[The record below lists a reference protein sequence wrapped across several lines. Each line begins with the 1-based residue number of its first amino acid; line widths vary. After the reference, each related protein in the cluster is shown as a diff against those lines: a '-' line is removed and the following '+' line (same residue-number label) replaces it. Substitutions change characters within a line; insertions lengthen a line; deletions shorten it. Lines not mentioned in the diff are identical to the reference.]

1 MCTMQSVLVID
12 EGNTRTKVGFFP
24 EGAEKVEEVWMW
36 PGRISDDL
44 AHPLPY
50 HLANTCI
57 ISTVH
62 KEKLIPPG
70 LAENQVFFADHT
82 SPWPFSNAYET
93 PETLGIDRL
102 AAVAG
107 GVFHF
112 PKQDFLVID
121 AGTCITYEWFT
132 EGRYQGGI
140 ISPGRMMRARAMH
153 QFTSKLPMTE
163 LEVEINVPGKNTQ
176 AALAAGILA
185 GTLHE
190 FKGFYRDFT
199 SNYPEGKVII
209 TGGDSSGFE
218 NIAECPIFAAPNLI
232 LEGLAYTMRQW
243 GNTK

>member
-1 MCTMQSVLVID
+1 MQSVLVID

-24 EGAEKVEEVWMW
+24 EGAEKVSEVWIW
-36 PGRISDDL
+36 PGRLSDVL
-44 AHPLPY
+44 AQPLPFN
-50 HLANTCI
+50 LASVCM

-62 KEKLIPPG
+62 KEKILPQGIS
-70 LAENQVFFADHT
+70 ADAVFFAEPNT
-82 SPWPFSNAYET
+82 PWPFTYVYDT

-112 PKQDFLVID
+112 PNQDFLVID

-132 EGRYQGGI
+132 NGKYRGGI

-153 QFTSKLPMTE
+153 QYTSKLPMTE
-163 LEVEINVPGKNTQ
+163 LDVEVKVPGKNTQ
-176 AALAAGILA
+176 AAMAAGILA

-190 FKGFYRDFT
+190 FQGFYRDFKA
-199 SNYPEGKVII
+199 NYPEGKVII
-209 TGGDSSGFE
+209 TGGDASGFE

-243 GNTK
+243 ENTK